1 MEISQY
7 RDHRLSGYVR
17 CKVKGRVYVCVCVC
31 TCVTHLAKEIL
42 KCYQVSLKKIL
53 AKKLRAKENA
63 N

>member
-7 RDHRLSGYVR
+7 RDHRLSGCVC
-17 CKVKGRVYVCVCVC
+17 CKVKGRVCVCVC
-31 TCVTHLAKEIL
+31 KCVTHLAKEIL

-63 N
+63 DN